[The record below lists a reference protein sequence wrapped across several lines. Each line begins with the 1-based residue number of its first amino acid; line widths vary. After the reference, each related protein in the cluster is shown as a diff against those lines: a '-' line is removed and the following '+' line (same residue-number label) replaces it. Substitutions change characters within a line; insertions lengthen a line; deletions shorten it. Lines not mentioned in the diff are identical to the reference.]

1 MNGEKSLRARKEQ
14 KLGCRGVARD
24 SILPVL
30 MKPTGLYPDGYQ
42 DTETNKKQNATS
54 GINLAENLTREH
66 GVKFGYRCGI
76 VQDIVNERK
85 RARSLGGAVARSK
98 QQ

>member
-1 MNGEKSLRARKEQ
+1 MNGVKSLRAQKEQ
-14 KLGCRGVARD
+14 KRVARD

-42 DTETNKKQNATS
+42 DTKTKNKKQNATS

-66 GVKFGYRCGI
+66 RVKFGYRCGI

-85 RARSLGGAVARSK
+85 GPGVQLPTINKGY
-98 QQ
+98 